1 MSKVNIA
8 TELRAA
14 ATKAVRNILQDDTVI
29 DPKKYMGAARDAVK
43 ALCIEKI
50 HMCGSEN
57 KAR

>member
-14 ATKAVRNILQDDTVI
+14 ATKAARKVLEDDAVI

-50 HMCGSEN
+50 QLCGSN
-57 KAR
+57 GRA